1 MKPIMCLYLA
11 LKKEWNTSQW
21 IDMMSMSI
29 TFQSKTVTS
38 WEVHKA
44 ESLQEANTFQR
55 QHLTLVHILHML
67 HPLNTI
73 TQGVVDMVTDIYD
86 LYEF

>member
-44 ESLQEANTFQR
+44 ESPQEANTFQR